1 MNEQIDEASGTKRK
15 RNPGVSIY
23 DYGTLCICCNPKC
36 DTSMAGLKLHNPE
49 RCGYIEIPKEPKPE
63 SELKRKP
70 EPANI
75 KNRAM
80 KSQCQRRIL
89 KALPRAATARV
100 ADDRYSSEKSLE

>member
-1 MNEQIDEASGTKRK
+1 MNEKINESSGTKRK
-15 RNPGVSIY
+15 RKQGVSIY
-23 DYGTLCICCNPKC
+23 DYGTLCICCDPKC

-49 RCGYIEIPKEPKPE
+49 RCGCIEFPREPKSE

-80 KSQCQRRIL
+80 KSQCRRRIL
-89 KALPRAATARV
+89 KALTRAATARV
-100 ADDRYSSEKSLE
+100 AYDRYSSEKSLE